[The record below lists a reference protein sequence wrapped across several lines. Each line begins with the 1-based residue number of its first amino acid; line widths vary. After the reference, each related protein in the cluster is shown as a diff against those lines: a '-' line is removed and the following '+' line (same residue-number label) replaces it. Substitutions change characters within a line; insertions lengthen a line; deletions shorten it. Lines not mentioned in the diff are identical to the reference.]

1 MTPGSGP
8 TADDWSGG
16 SASGD
21 APGESGFASGFG
33 GDPFRASANQPASGG
48 PSASGGFPGA
58 STGNP
63 FARKGS
69 SEPGWAA
76 GFGTGTAEQIPAA
89 ADDDSATGNG
99 PPVWMLI
106 AGLLIPLATLPLL
119 LLSGT
124 AVHVLGWFVA
134 IAGSLGFLTAF
145 TVMDLQRRAKGSY
158 ADKPA
163 LLATLRIAV
172 AVVGIVV
179 AALHAYPVADLIA
192 RSDYWA

>member
-16 SASGD
+16 SASQD
-21 APGESGFASGFG
+21 AQGASGFPSGFG
-33 GDPFRASANQPASGG
+33 GDPFRASADPTASTG

-58 STGNP
+58 STENP
-63 FARKGS
+63 FAREPS
-69 SEPGWAA
+69 REPGWAA
-76 GFGTGTAEQIPAA
+76 GFGTGPAEEITAA

-124 AVHVLGWFVA
+124 AVHVLGWVVA

-145 TVMDLQRRAKGSY
+145 TVVDLQRRAKGSY

-179 AALHAYPVADLIA
+179 AALQVYPVADLIA
-192 RSDYWA
+192 RSDHWA